1 MPYRVEKKD
10 NVYKLFNLTKKEYVK
25 VNFKT
30 KETAISAGKNYM
42 RYRKEEPILKGNKI
56 IPKRIQNGAIP
67 KEKSLKT
74 KKKIIYKY

>member
-1 MPYRVEKKD
+1 MPYRIEKKD

-42 RYRKEEPILKGNKI
+42 RYRKEEPILKGNMLI
-56 IPKRIQNGAIP
+56 NKRSTSEAVERS
-67 KEKSLKT
+67 KF
-74 KKKIIYKY
+74 